1 MGFVENLNF
10 LRNSAKI
17 VKIGFT
23 FDKVITD
30 NVMSCYF
37 YGPQCTTEDDNDDDD
52 DVWYNRS
59 LITEVRWR

>member
-52 DVWYNRS
+52 DV
-59 LITEVRWR
+59 